1 VEGDVDAGS
10 EVADHLCAVERDDA
24 GFAVGEV
31 VGEEA
36 AAGAEGVAGPGDV
49 EVDLLNADFED
60 VAGFGF
66 GDGDGAGEDMAA
78 GSFLCCGVVFVDVV
92 DVGGDVGFG
101 DAEGFETFRRA
112 AGGEGLDG
120 DGVTGVNGEDGFGL
134 RGVEAPGDRG
144 GGGEEGLALLSKR
157 G

>member
-1 VEGDVDAGS
+1 MRDV
-10 EVADHLCAVERDDA
+10 
-24 GFAVGEV
+24 AVGEV

-49 EVDLLNADFED
+49 DVDLLNADFED

-66 GDGDGAGEDMAA
+66 CDGDGAGEDVAA
-78 GSFLCCGVVFVDVV
+78 GAFFGGGIVLIDVG

-101 DAEGFETFRRA
+101 YAEGLEALGRA
-112 AGGEGLDG
+112 AGGEGLDL
-120 DGVTGVNGEDGFGL
+120 DGVAGVDGEDGFGL
-134 RGVEAPGDRG
+134 CGVEAPGYGG
-144 GGGEEGLALLSKR
+144 GGGEEGLLGVKMQ